1 MSDSGGARAT
11 GAARKKSPGA
21 RPASSS
27 MRDGVTERV
36 DKDDNVVEVASEKED
51 ATPAG
56 KPESDSDNAT
66 VRIRTSAADQ
76 PWKSQSSK
84 DGEKPADRQSGPE
97 TAPFAKPAVA
107 TPSAAAPADRSG
119 KAGGPTGAKP
129 AVNESAASGPGSG
142 SGFGKSGS
150 GAGKPKP
157 GGDKPF
163 GGDKP
168 IGGGKPDVNT
178 GPRGGA
184 RGPVTSGSA
193 TPPGSESAGP
203 TATFPRPT
211 YSSGDGSRPG
221 TSPVTGAS
229 SPAPPVSASPIV
241 PSPVT
246 PAQDAPARGSAFG
259 LAERPEAT
267 SGTAKGKAK
276 KADAKGPRKAH
287 LVLRRIEPWS
297 AMKFSFVISIVC
309 FVILFVAVAILY
321 GVLSGIGVF
330 SSITDAVTQL
340 TTGDSKTASTL
351 DISSWFAP
359 GRILGY
365 AGLLGAINVVLITA
379 LCTLGAVIY
388 NVCAEF
394 VGGVEVTFSE
404 AE

>member
-36 DKDDNVVEVASEKED
+36 DKDANVVEVASEKED
-51 ATPAG
+51 VTPAG
-56 KPESDSDNAT
+56 KSESDSDNAT

-76 PWKSQSSK
+76 PWKKQSSK
-84 DGEKPADRQSGPE
+84 DGEKPAADRQPAPDQ
-97 TAPFAKPAVA
+97 TAPFAKPSLA
-107 TPSAAAPADRSG
+107 TPSAASPAERG
-119 KAGGPTGAKP
+119 GPAGGSTGAKP
-129 AVNESAASGPGSG
+129 VKNESATPGASSGPGSG
-142 SGFGKSGS
+142 IGKSR
-150 GAGKPKP
+150 P

-163 GGDKP
+163 GG
-168 IGGGKPDVNT
+168 KPDS
-178 GPRGGA
+178 GAAPKGGA
-184 RGPVTSGSA
+184 
-193 TPPGSESAGP
+193 PGSGASMPPATSASSGP
-203 TATFPRPT
+203 TASFPRPT
-211 YSSGDGSRPG
+211 PSPGDGSRPG
-221 TSPVTGAS
+221 VTPAAGAPSP
-229 SPAPPVSASPIV
+229 PPPVSAA
-241 PSPVT
+241 SPVAPAAAG
-246 PAQDAPARGSAFG
+246 PAQDASLRGSAFG
-259 LAERPEAT
+259 MAERPKDASIVT
-267 SGTAKGKAK
+267 PKGKGK
-276 KADAKGPRKAH
+276 KSDAKGPRKAH

-340 TTGDSKTASTL
+340 TTGDTKTASTL

-379 LCTLGAVIY
+379 LSTLGAVIY

-394 VGGVEVTFSE
+394 VGGIEVTFSE